1 MEDAGEL
8 LWDDMPEERET
19 HRERRERG
27 RRKREGLVKDWLVS
41 G

>member
-19 HRERRERG
+19 HRERQGRGGGERER
-27 RRKREGLVKDWLVS
+27 VWLRT